1 MGLEKC
7 GDGDGGVGRG
17 AGMQVL
23 ELRVN
28 LSADVLLNHVWAF
41 INKQTKTSRDGPRM
55 HAYHDILDGWYMEKD
70 NIYTFFP

>member
-7 GDGDGGVGRG
+7 GDGDGGVGQG

-28 LSADVLLNHVWAF
+28 ISADVLLNHVWAF
-41 INKQTKTSRDGPRM
+41 INKQTNKN
-55 HAYHDILDGWYMEKD
+55 E
-70 NIYTFFP
+70 